1 MEELLEPSSTWL
13 PRMYE
18 AESRNS
24 AILSGQNSI
33 IKPSMHLT
41 PMVSYLLTF
50 VEIIEFGESL
60 GGVVRRVD
68 IHSAKELHWACSCFA
83 ITKYD

>member
-50 VEIIEFGESL
+50 VEIIEFGRSSTPSGYPLGEGASL
-60 GGVVRRVD
+60 GLFLLRYYQ
-68 IHSAKELHWACSCFA
+68 I
-83 ITKYD
+83 